1 MRPGLYGSVLS
12 VLSADTI
19 LLIRLREPSLELCR
33 LTNIGDRE
41 KATLETVRILSLPEL
56 TPSASLRWATC
67 FGEHPGHALFSKTP
81 QQHPPPRPHPL
92 LTTTSSSSSSGGDDP
107 YSSTTAI
114 GGASAPRRRLRSVPK
129 DGIISVVMQVN
140 GLSGYFRT
148 IDLSV
153 RCRTLLGLT
162 EEEAQEQEVEVDTDA
177 GTTMLMIPWE
187 TWGPANTRILEHD
200 SLTWGS
206 LVGERRA
213 TVGQLLPTRITM
225 RDYNPF
231 RVRRALEVLGGEA
244 GKEVELECGSV
255 VKVVEETTSYRG
267 GEWFC
272 DDIESSLPYVETVTP
287 YDGCEGIFMDE
298 DNLLAEV
305 RNKVGWWCIYPF
317 EFVTDFLFVV

>member
-1 MRPGLYGSVLS
+1 M
-12 VLSADTI
+12 
-19 LLIRLREPSLELCR
+19 
-33 LTNIGDRE
+33 
-41 KATLETVRILSLPEL
+41 RILSLPEL

-67 FGEHPGHALFSKTP
+67 FGEHPGHALFSKNP
-81 QQHPPPRPHPL
+81 QQHPPPHPRPL
-92 LTTTSSSSSSGGDDP
+92 LTAANSSTSSTSSGGNDP
-107 YSSTTAI
+107 YSSTTTR
-114 GGASAPRRRLRSVPK
+114 GGPSAPRRRLRSVPK

-153 RCRTLLGLT
+153 RCRTLLGFT
-162 EEEAQEQEVEVDTDA
+162 EEEAQEQEQELVNEDT
-177 GTTMLMIPWE
+177 GTTTLMIPWE

-255 VKVVEETTSYRG
+255 VKVVEEKSSYRG
-267 GEWFC
+267 GEWFS

-287 YDGCEGIFMDE
+287 YEGCEGIFMDE

-305 RNKVGWWCIYPF
+305 RNKVGLTYRASAVRICN
-317 EFVTDFLFVV
+317 